1 MKKPFDPD
9 ELVFRVEELLAKT
22 RSSKNRQG

>member
-1 MKKPFDPD
+1 LKKPFDPD

-22 RSSKNRQG
+22 RSSKNR